1 MAGGPEAAAS
11 RSDRPFDAGLW
22 VERTALAWRRTAL
35 AVAVGSLAALRIL
48 PEILGSWAFIPAA
61 LGAGVAM
68 VALGLTHKRYRRIH
82 TILTTSESERVEVNG
97 GVLPALLAV
106 ATVAGGVLALVA
118 AVQLGGRL
126 VL

>member
-1 MAGGPEAAAS
+1 MAGGSEVAAS

-35 AVAVGSLAALRIL
+35 AVAVGSLIALRIL
-48 PEILGSWAFIPAA
+48 PEILGSWAFIPTA

-68 VALGLTHKRYRRIH
+68 VALGLTHRRYRRIH
-82 TILTTSESERVEVNG
+82 TILTASESERVALSG
-97 GVLPALLAV
+97 GALPAILAAV
-106 ATVAGGVLALVA
+106 TVAGGVLALVA
-118 AVQLGGRL
+118 AVQLGGSL